1 MTILGKSIVPAAL
14 LALAA
19 CGAPAEEDTAAA
31 SQADDYAAR
40 INGEKSAQADAP
52 AAESTPGAPVAA
64 PTVAEPL
71 ETIASG
77 PFNPGTATDPNTAC
91 NANLF
96 GQFIGQQPDADV
108 RAQILEVAN
117 DVTEVRFIAPG
128 GDYIKPDPTNPRLNV
143 MIAVDGIIRDIRC
156 G

>member
-1 MTILGKSIVPAAL
+1 MTILGKSMVPAAL

-19 CGAPAEEDTAAA
+19 CGAPAEEETTT
-31 SQADDYAAR
+31 SQADNYAAR
-40 INGEKSAQADAP
+40 INGEQSAQAT
-52 AAESTPGAPVAA
+52 ESVTEVTTDTPVVG
-64 PTVAEPL
+64 PTVAQPL

-77 PFNPGTATDPNTAC
+77 PLNPGTATDPNTAC

-96 GQFIGQQPDADV
+96 GKFIGQQPDADV

>member
-1 MTILGKSIVPAAL
+1 MTILGKSMVPAAL

-19 CGAPAEEDTAAA
+19 CGAPAEEETTT
-31 SQADDYAAR
+31 SQADNYAAR
-40 INGEKSAQADAP
+40 INGEHSAQTDQV
-52 AAESTPGAPVAA
+52 AAEAVTETPVAA
-64 PTVAEPL
+64 PTVAQPL
-71 ETIASG
+71 ESIAPG
-77 PFNPGTATDPNTAC
+77 PFYSGSSSDPYTAC

-96 GQFIGQQPDADV
+96 GHFFGQLPDADV